1 LPNNLFDHSN
11 QYKSLRVLNWMITYN
26 DVYEASRKERY
37 SEQLQ
42 PISKN
47 FVKEVSVYLKEKKEM
62 ASKEDDSFSDVII
75 KTKKQLEN
83 AITLF
88 KEFMLRRKKKI
99 LTLVLVATETGISK
113 HDFDNMLQFE
123 KEMFEELMKCIDGSD
138 KKLNFILKGGEDA
151 GGEKNDLVS
160 FIDGVEEFVD
170 MKGNSIG
177 PFEKGQIANIPKEIA
192 QILVA
197 DKKVELV
204 ER

>member
-1 LPNNLFDHSN
+1 
-11 QYKSLRVLNWMITYN
+11 
-26 DVYEASRKERY
+26 
-37 SEQLQ
+37 
-42 PISKN
+42 
-47 FVKEVSVYLKEKKEM
+47 
-62 ASKEDDSFSDVII
+62 
-75 KTKKQLEN
+75 
-83 AITLF
+83 
-88 KEFMLRRKKKI
+88 
-99 LTLVLVATETGISK
+99 
-113 HDFDNMLQFE
+113 
-123 KEMFEELMKCIDGSD
+123 MKCIDGSD

>member
-1 LPNNLFDHSN
+1 MPNNLFDHSN